1 MTNEETKQL
10 ATSIF
15 DFIPKLRDKFF
26 LPVNVIRIHELSSRQ
41 SEVLLALAHN
51 GPLTMSELAKIAN
64 ISNQLL
70 TSVVNYLESI
80 EYVKREPLPNNKRT
94 IKIDITEKGISV
106 LKTYKERV
114 VKEMLKVLDIISDED
129 AKKLIELLNS
139 FYEIIDKYPGKRKR
153 ND

>member
-26 LPVNVIRIHELSSRQ
+26 LPVNVVRIHELSSRQ
-41 SEVLLALAHN
+41 SEVLLALAHT

-80 EYVKREPLPNNKRT
+80 EYVKREPLPENKRT
-94 IKIDITEKGISV
+94 IKIDITEKGIAV
-106 LKTYKERV
+106 LKLYKERV
-114 VKEMLKVLDIISDED
+114 VKELTKVLGTISDED
-129 AKKLIELLNS
+129 AEKLIQILNS
-139 FYEIIDKYPGKRKR
+139 FYEIIDKYPGKRK
-153 ND
+153 D

>member
-26 LPVNVIRIHELSSRQ
+26 LPVNVFRIHELSSRQ
-41 SEVLLALAHN
+41 SEVLLALAHT

-80 EYVKREPLPNNKRT
+80 EYVKREPLPENKRT
-94 IKIDITEKGISV
+94 IKIDITEKGIAV
-106 LKTYKERV
+106 LKSYRERV
-114 VKEMLKVLDIISDED
+114 IKEIIKVLGKISDED
-129 AKKLIELLNS
+129 AEQLIQILNS
-139 FYEIIDKYPGKRKR
+139 FYEIIDKYPGKRK
-153 ND
+153 D

>member
-26 LPVNVIRIHELSSRQ
+26 LPVNVVRIHELSSRQ

-80 EYVKREPLPNNKRT
+80 EYVKREPLPDNKRT
-94 IKIDITEKGISV
+94 IKIDVTEKGIAV
-106 LKTYKERV
+106 LRSYKERV
-114 VKEMLKVLDIISDED
+114 IKEMLKVLDVISDED
-129 AKKLIELLNS
+129 AEKLIEALNT
-139 FYEIIDKYPGKRKR
+139 FYGIIDKYPGKR

>member
-26 LPVNVIRIHELSSRQ
+26 LPVNVVRIHELSSRQ
-41 SEVLLALAHN
+41 SEVLLALAHT

-80 EYVKREPLPNNKRT
+80 EYVKREPLPENKRT

-106 LKTYKERV
+106 LKLYKERV
-114 VKEMLKVLDIISDED
+114 VKELVKVLGTISDED
-129 AKKLIELLNS
+129 AEQLIQILNS
-139 FYEIIDKYPGKRKR
+139 FYEIINKYPGKRK
-153 ND
+153 D

>member
-139 FYEIIDKYPGKRKR
+139 FYEIIDKYPGKR

>member
-1 MTNEETKQL
+1 MTNEETRQL

-26 LPVNVIRIHELSSRQ
+26 LPINVVRIHELSSRQ
-41 SEVLLALAHN
+41 SEVLLALAHT

-80 EYVKREPLPNNKRT
+80 EYVKREPLPENKRT
-94 IKIDITEKGISV
+94 IKIDITEKGKSV
-106 LKTYKERV
+106 LVLYKERV
-114 VKEMLKVLDIISDED
+114 VKELIKVLGTISDED
-129 AKKLIELLNS
+129 AEKLIQILNS
-139 FYEIIDKYPGKRKR
+139 FYEIIDKYPGKRK
-153 ND
+153 D

>member
-26 LPVNVIRIHELSSRQ
+26 LPINVVRIHELSSRQ

-80 EYVKREPLPNNKRT
+80 EYVKREPLPDNKRT
-94 IKIDITEKGISV
+94 IRIDITEKGISV
-106 LKTYKERV
+106 LKAYKERV
-114 VKEMLKVLDIISDED
+114 IKEMLKVIDKISDED
-129 AKKLIELLNS
+129 TEKLIELLNS
-139 FYEIIDKYPGKRKR
+139 FYEIIDKYPGKR